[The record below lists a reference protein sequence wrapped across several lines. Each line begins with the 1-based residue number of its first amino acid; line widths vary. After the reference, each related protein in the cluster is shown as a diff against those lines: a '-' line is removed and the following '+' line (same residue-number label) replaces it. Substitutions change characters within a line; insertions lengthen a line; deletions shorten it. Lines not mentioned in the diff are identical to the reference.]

1 MEWFYSRTHSDYK
14 VLPPWKPG
22 SEDPSERRV
31 SPNMSLVFPEQGGRI
46 YVPIDLDGKP
56 GKTIFRATHRNIHAT
71 IFWHLDG
78 EYLGETTEIHD
89 MEARPGPG
97 VHVLTLVD
105 DRGEEY
111 VRTFICLSE
120 K

>member
-1 MEWFYSRTHSDYK
+1 MRRGRR
-14 VLPPWKPG
+14 PPRKT
-22 SEDPSERRV
+22 RRCAA
-31 SPNMSLVFPEQGGRI
+31 SAGWCTWTQR
-46 YVPIDLDGKP
+46 DGKP

-97 VHVLTLVD
+97 AHVLTLVD

-111 VRTFICLSE
+111 VRTFTCLSE